1 MSGDYEINPLRYNPH
16 SASSRIHRII
26 LVEVKSFVS
35 NYKNTVLLLKKIFLL
50 VGFPEAAHR
59 RRRFREK
66 QQEEINFLNVL
77 AKLKSDPEIHIV
89 PFNMILTESWG
100 FIT

>member
-35 NYKNTVLLLKKIFLL
+35 NYKNTVLLLKKYFFLL
-50 VGFPEAAHR
+50 VFLKLRTDAEGLGKTARKNQFFKCVR
-59 RRRFREK
+59 KVEK
-66 QQEEINFLNVL
+66 RTRDSYSAF
-77 AKLKSDPEIHIV
+77 
-89 PFNMILTESWG
+89 
-100 FIT
+100 

>member
-35 NYKNTVLLLKKIFLL
+35 NYKNTVLLLKKYFFLL
-50 VGFPEAAHR
+50 V
-59 RRRFREK
+59 
-66 QQEEINFLNVL
+66 FL
-77 AKLKSDPEIHIV
+77 KLRTDAEGLGKNSKKKSI
-89 PFNMILTESWG
+89 F
-100 FIT
+100 